1 MLGSGVCIPQNS
13 RGLGD
18 LELEALSH
26 LQDSYIQTSLVEPN
40 EGNWLSPKAHR
51 ALGFLDVN

>member
-18 LELEALSH
+18 LELKASFH
-26 LQDSYIQTSLVEPN
+26 LQDSYIQMSLVEPN
-40 EGNWLSPKAHR
+40 
-51 ALGFLDVN
+51 